1 MSGDRKEKRM
11 KLLIV
16 EDEEDL
22 AMGLKRG
29 LRKNGYEVE
38 WIGEGRDGL
47 ALALAEDYGCVLLD
61 LNLPGLDGLDLL
73 RRLRAEKPQQK
84 VLILSA
90 RGSVGDKVKG
100 LDLGADD
107 YLVKPFHFEELL
119 ARIRNLTGRRFIRQ
133 DVVVCR
139 GSLRIDTGSHQVYVR
154 DQRLKLTAKE
164 TQILE
169 TLALHEGKRLSAE
182 TIISQVWGEDEDL
195 FSNAFKVHLS
205 SLRRKLAAA
214 SGEDWIECQ
223 RGLGYCLKENPNEKA

>member
-1 MSGDRKEKRM
+1 M

-169 TLALHEGKRLSAE
+169 TLALHECKRLSAE

-223 RGLGYCLKENPNEKA
+223 RGLGYCLKENPDEKA

>member
-1 MSGDRKEKRM
+1 M

-38 WIGEGRDGL
+38 WTGEGRDGL

-223 RGLGYCLKENPNEKA
+223 RGLGYCLKENPDEKA

>member
-1 MSGDRKEKRM
+1 M

-22 AMGLKRG
+22 ALGLKRG
-29 LRKNGYEVE
+29 LRKNGYEVD
-38 WIGEGRDGL
+38 WTGEGREGL
-47 ALALAEDYGCVLLD
+47 DLALAEDYGCVLLD

-84 VLILSA
+84 ILILSA
-90 RGSVGDKVKG
+90 RGTVADKVKG

-107 YLVKPFHFEELL
+107 YLVKPFHFEDLL
-119 ARIRNLTGRRFIRQ
+119 ARIRNLTGRRFVRQ
-133 DVVVCR
+133 DAVVCR

-154 DQRLKLTAKE
+154 DQRLKLTARE

-169 TLALHEGKRLSAE
+169 TLALHDGKRLSAE
-182 TIISQVWGEDEDL
+182 TIICQVWGEDEDL

-205 SLRRKLAAA
+205 SLRRKLASA

-223 RGLGYCLKENPNEKA
+223 RGLGYCLKENPDEKA

>member
-1 MSGDRKEKRM
+1 M

-29 LRKNGYEVE
+29 LRKNGYDVE
-38 WIGEGRDGL
+38 WSSDGREGLEL
-47 ALALAEDYGCVLLD
+47 ALIEDYECLLLD
-61 LNLPGLDGLDLL
+61 LNLPGMDGLELL
-73 RRLRAEKPQQK
+73 HQLRQKKPQQK

-90 RGSVGDKVKG
+90 RGAVHDKVKG

-119 ARIRNLTGRRFIRQ
+119 ARIRNLTGRRFVRQ
-133 DVVVCR
+133 EAVVWR
-139 GSLRIDTGSHQVYVR
+139 GKLRIDIERHQVFAQ

-164 TQILE
+164 IQILE
-169 TLALHEGKRLSAE
+169 TLALNEGRLLSAE
-182 TIISQVWGEDEDL
+182 AIIAQVWSEDEDL

-205 SLRRKLAAA
+205 SLRRKLTLAT
-214 SGEDWIECQ
+214 GEDWIECQ
-223 RGLGYCLKENPNEKA
+223 RGLGYRLKENDHEKA

>member
-1 MSGDRKEKRM
+1 M

-29 LRKNGYEVE
+29 LRKNGYDIE
-38 WIGEGRDGL
+38 WCSEGREGLEL
-47 ALALAEDYGCVLLD
+47 ALIEDYECILLD
-61 LNLPGLDGLDLL
+61 LNLPGIDGLDLL
-73 RRLRAEKPQQK
+73 RQLRQKKPQQK

-90 RGSVGDKVKG
+90 RGTVHDKVKG

-119 ARIRNLTGRRFIRQ
+119 ARIRNLTGRRFVRQ
-133 DVVVCR
+133 EAVVCR
-139 GSLRIDTGSHQVYVR
+139 GKLRIDVERHQVFAQ

-164 TQILE
+164 IQILE
-169 TLALHEGKRLSAE
+169 TLALNEGRLLSAE
-182 TIISQVWGEDEDL
+182 AIIAQVWSEDEDL

-205 SLRRKLAAA
+205 SLRRKLTLAT
-214 SGEDWIECQ
+214 GKDWIECQ
-223 RGLGYCLKENPNEKA
+223 RGLGYRLKENDYEKA

>member
-1 MSGDRKEKRM
+1 M

-182 TIISQVWGEDEDL
+182 TIISQVCP
-195 FSNAFKVHLS
+195 
-205 SLRRKLAAA
+205 RCAA
-214 SGEDWIECQ
+214 SWQRPAVKTGLNVSADWAI
-223 RGLGYCLKENPNEKA
+223 A

>member
-1 MSGDRKEKRM
+1 M

-100 LDLGADD
+100 LYLGADD

-223 RGLGYCLKENPNEKA
+223 RGLGYCLKENPDEKA

>member
-1 MSGDRKEKRM
+1 M

-205 SLRRKLAAA
+205 SLRRKLATA

>member
-1 MSGDRKEKRM
+1 M

-38 WIGEGRDGL
+38 WIGEGRNGL

-223 RGLGYCLKENPNEKA
+223 RGLGYCLKENPDEKA

>member
-1 MSGDRKEKRM
+1 M

-47 ALALAEDYGCVLLD
+47 ALSLAEDYGCVLLD

-169 TLALHEGKRLSAE
+169 TLALYEGKRLSAE

>member
-1 MSGDRKEKRM
+1 M

-223 RGLGYCLKENPNEKA
+223 RGLGYCLKENPDEKA

>member
-1 MSGDRKEKRM
+1 M

-73 RRLRAEKPQQK
+73 RRLRADKPQQK

-133 DVVVCR
+133 EVVVGR

>member
-1 MSGDRKEKRM
+1 M

-47 ALALAEDYGCVLLD
+47 ALTLAEDYGCVLLD

-205 SLRRKLAAA
+205 SLRRKLAVA

>member
-1 MSGDRKEKRM
+1 M

-169 TLALHEGKRLSAE
+169 TLALHEGKRLIAE

>member
-1 MSGDRKEKRM
+1 M

-139 GSLRIDTGSHQVYVR
+139 GSLRHRQPSGLCAGSAAEADGQGNADFGNAGAARRQAAERGNDYQPGVGRGRRPVL
-154 DQRLKLTAKE
+154 QR
-164 TQILE
+164 
-169 TLALHEGKRLSAE
+169 
-182 TIISQVWGEDEDL
+182 V
-195 FSNAFKVHLS
+195 
-205 SLRRKLAAA
+205 
-214 SGEDWIECQ
+214 
-223 RGLGYCLKENPNEKA
+223 

>member
-1 MSGDRKEKRM
+1 M

-22 AMGLKRG
+22 AMGLRRG

-38 WIGEGRDGL
+38 WASEGREGL
-47 ALALAEDYGCVLLD
+47 DLALAENFDCVLLD
-61 LNLPGLDGLDLL
+61 LNLPRLDGLDVLRGL
-73 RRLRAEKPQQK
+73 RREKPQQK

-90 RGSVGDKVKG
+90 RGEVQDRVKG

-119 ARIRNLTGRRFIRQ
+119 ARIRNLIGRRFIRQ
-133 DVVVCR
+133 DSVFTR
-139 GSLRIDTGSHQVYVR
+139 GCLRIDTGNHQIYY
-154 DQRLKLTAKE
+154 QGIRLRLTAKE

-169 TLALHEGKRLSAE
+169 VLALNQGKLLSAE
-182 TIISQVWGEDEDL
+182 EIIVQVWSEDEDL

-205 SLRRKLAAA
+205 SLRRKLQEA
-214 SGEDWIECQ
+214 GGCDLIECQ
-223 RGLGYCLKENPNEKA
+223 RGLGYRLTEEQTHEKA

>member
-1 MSGDRKEKRM
+1 M

-47 ALALAEDYGCVLLD
+47 ALALSEDYGCVLLD

-223 RGLGYCLKENPNEKA
+223 RGLGYCLKENPDEKA

>member
-1 MSGDRKEKRM
+1 M

-154 DQRLKLTAKE
+154 YQRLKLTAKE

>member
-1 MSGDRKEKRM
+1 M

-61 LNLPGLDGLDLL
+61 LNLPRLDGLDLL

>member
-1 MSGDRKEKRM
+1 M

-139 GSLRIDTGSHQVYVR
+139 GSLRIDTGSHQVYVQ

-223 RGLGYCLKENPNEKA
+223 RGLGYCLKENPDEKA

>member
-1 MSGDRKEKRM
+1 M

-90 RGSVGDKVKG
+90 RGDKVKG

-182 TIISQVWGEDEDL
+182 TIISQVWG
-195 FSNAFKVHLS
+195 
-205 SLRRKLAAA
+205 
-214 SGEDWIECQ
+214 Q
-223 RGLGYCLKENPNEKA
+223 RV

>member
-1 MSGDRKEKRM
+1 M

-29 LRKNGYEVE
+29 LRKNGYEAE

>member
-1 MSGDRKEKRM
+1 M

-38 WIGEGRDGL
+38 WTGEGRDGL

>member
-1 MSGDRKEKRM
+1 MIG
-11 KLLIV
+11 

>member
-1 MSGDRKEKRM
+1 M
-11 KLLIV
+11 KLLSV

-223 RGLGYCLKENPNEKA
+223 RGLGYCLNENPNEKA

>member
-1 MSGDRKEKRM
+1 M

-90 RGSVGDKVKG
+90 RGSVGIK
-100 LDLGADD
+100 
-107 YLVKPFHFEELL
+107 
-119 ARIRNLTGRRFIRQ
+119 
-133 DVVVCR
+133 
-139 GSLRIDTGSHQVYVR
+139 
-154 DQRLKLTAKE
+154 
-164 TQILE
+164 
-169 TLALHEGKRLSAE
+169 
-182 TIISQVWGEDEDL
+182 
-195 FSNAFKVHLS
+195 
-205 SLRRKLAAA
+205 
-214 SGEDWIECQ
+214 
-223 RGLGYCLKENPNEKA
+223 

>member
-1 MSGDRKEKRM
+1 M

-214 SGEDWIECQ
+214 SGEDWLECQ

>member
-1 MSGDRKEKRM
+1 M

-61 LNLPGLDGLDLL
+61 LNLTGLDGLDLL

-169 TLALHEGKRLSAE
+169 TLAPHEGKRLSAE

>member
-1 MSGDRKEKRM
+1 M

-29 LRKNGYEVE
+29 LRKNGYDIE
-38 WIGEGRDGL
+38 WCSEGREGLEL
-47 ALALAEDYGCVLLD
+47 ALIEDYECILLD
-61 LNLPGLDGLDLL
+61 LNLPGIDWLDLL
-73 RRLRAEKPQQK
+73 RQLRQKKPQQK

-90 RGSVGDKVKG
+90 RGTVHDKVEG

-119 ARIRNLTGRRFIRQ
+119 ARIRNLTGRRFVRQ
-133 DVVVCR
+133 EAVVCR
-139 GSLRIDTGSHQVYVR
+139 GKLRIDVERHQVFAQ

-164 TQILE
+164 IQILE
-169 TLALHEGKRLSAE
+169 TLALNEGRLLSAE
-182 TIISQVWGEDEDL
+182 AIIAQVWSEDEDL

-205 SLRRKLAAA
+205 SLRRKLTLAT
-214 SGEDWIECQ
+214 GKDWIECQ
-223 RGLGYCLKENPNEKA
+223 RGLGYRLKENDYEKA

>member
-1 MSGDRKEKRM
+1 MAKAAAIY
-11 KLLIV
+11 LI
-16 EDEEDL
+16 EDDESIREL
-22 AMGLKRG
+22 VLYALESAGYAVRG
-29 LRKNGYEVE
+29 FA
-38 WIGEGRDGL
+38 DGGQFWQ
-47 ALALAEDYGCVLLD
+47 ALAEGETPGLILLD
-61 LNLPGLDGLDLL
+61 IMLPGEDGLTIL
-73 RRLRAEKPQQK
+73 RRLKA
-84 VLILSA
+84 SA
-90 RGSVGDKVKG
+90 RLSDTPVIMLTAKAAEYDKVRG

-205 SLRRKLAAA
+205 SLRRKLATA

>member
-1 MSGDRKEKRM
+1 M

-16 EDEEDL
+16 EDEEDR

>member
-1 MSGDRKEKRM
+1 M

-214 SGEDWIECQ
+214 SGEDWSECQ
-223 RGLGYCLKENPNEKA
+223 RGLGYCLKENPDEKA